1 MMRFD
6 HDGHDFLWRLYDVTV
21 YLREAALE
29 GKEMGSWNSLDHL
42 DLQFDMMVY
51 CGLGVC
57 M

>member
-1 MMRFD
+1 M
-6 HDGHDFLWRLYDVTV
+6 TV

-42 DLQFDMMVY
+42 GLQFDMMVLWY

-57 M
+57 MYVSETG